1 MSKLKELYD
10 AKVNFMAARPALE
23 RQIIEDLGDVDEL
36 ITRIANLKQ
45 EKRKALAAYDLDIM
59 TLELELGNQDVPK
72 NKTQR
77 THYVRDQLR
86 DAKHSVVNRF
96 ENELRLRH
104 EMGDSIPELAKEC
117 GAPHLA
123 QLYTIVK
130 KPKSDEVEA
139 LEVATIKQAEGVEW
153 EYVDNRGA
161 HRYAFSTDRK
171 VLKYYGLEEDEV
183 VVNWPS
189 LDYLSGSA
197 VLIGEIEERRANMAL
212 SILDGTYEGPVF
224 DVPNPYK
231 EN

>member
-23 RQIIEDLGDVDEL
+23 RQIVEDLGDADDL

-45 EKRKALAAYDLDIM
+45 EKRKTMATYDLDIM
-59 TLELELGNQDVPK
+59 TLELELNSLDVPK

-86 DAKHSVVNRF
+86 DAKHSVVTRF

-130 KPKSDEVEA
+130 KPKSDDVEA
-139 LEVATIKQAEGVEW
+139 MEAVTIKQAENIEW
-153 EYVDNRGA
+153 EYVDSRGS
-161 HRYAFSTDRK
+161 HRYAFSPDRK
-171 VLKYYGLEEDEV
+171 VLKYHGLEEGEV
-183 VVNWPS
+183 IVNWPS
-189 LDYLSGSA
+189 MDYLSGSA
-197 VLIGEIEERRANMAL
+197 VLIGEIEERRANTAL
-212 SILDGTYEGPVF
+212 DILAGTYEGPVF
-224 DVPNPYK
+224 DAPNPYK